1 MVGKRVRKRQL
12 SPGEW
17 AVLEQLRL
25 AGVPVGEIADRAGLS
40 ESWTYRKLG
49 QMAKDT
55 PAVRL
60 ARQRAA
66 MEADLARIQAAFR
79 DEAPADVARRAR
91 AFSAVLKASKDL
103 EGWMTPKDTK
113 AEPTDDDMPSVED
126 LCAELER
133 RFAALDAGRAAA
145 CGHGENGPARADGDA
160 GGLDVLGPDR
170 TAPAGD

>member
-1 MVGKRVRKRQL
+1 MVEKTGKKRQITA
-12 SPGEW
+12 GEW

-25 AGVPVGEIADRAGLS
+25 AGVPVSEIASRAGRS
-40 ESWTYRKLG
+40 KSWTYNKLA

-55 PAVRL
+55 PAVRR

-79 DEAPADVARRAR
+79 DEEPADVARRAR
-91 AFSAVLKASKDL
+91 AFSAVLKAIKDL
-103 EGWMTPKDTK
+103 EGWMTPKETK

-133 RFAALDAGRAAA
+133 RFAVLDAARAADT
-145 CGHGENGPARADGDA
+145 GHAENGSAQADGDS
-160 GGLDVLGPDR
+160 GRLELLGPGGTTPTED
-170 TAPAGD
+170 